1 MTNSQEQNIKT
12 NFIINRTEKLQ
23 SSLNNTC
30 LCQNKRPELVTTVE
44 ESEIVCNNCG
54 VVFGFDEDD
63 NNSNTIPYQHIT
75 KSKINLYQ
83 KRQKGGNPHDV
94 KNITHIPNLRL
105 EKNNDSD
112 LISFAD
118 ICDKLKL
125 SDATSEICWKSY
137 CNLNRR
143 TSQFTRAKAMCL
155 AIYQTCRENKIP
167 FDEETVQC
175 TVCQSLGVKNAP
187 KLKNMIFKTG
197 YSARNNCPEN
207 TDTKRLFYLNQY
219 ISQAQKEHDLEEITN
234 LQHLAVQYYENF
246 VSSRLNKN
254 EKSHFMNN
262 NYHFNTTINYNIL
275 AKRAVSLAVQR
286 CIIL

>member
-1 MTNSQEQNIKT
+1 MTDSQRQNIK
-12 NFIINRTEKLQ
+12 INSTINKTENLQ
-23 SSLNNTC
+23 SSLQDTC
-30 LCQNKRPELVTTVE
+30 LCQNKKSQLVTTVE
-44 ESEIVCNNCG
+44 ESEIVCRNCG
-54 VVFGFDEDD
+54 VVLGFDEED

-94 KNITHIPNLRL
+94 KKILHISNLRL
-105 EKNNDSD
+105 DKNNSD
-112 LISFAD
+112 IIPFAD

-125 SDATSEICWKSY
+125 SDATSENCWKSY
-137 CNLNRR
+137 CNLNRQ

-167 FDEETVQC
+167 FDERTVQGI
-175 TVCQSLGVKNAP
+175 VCQSLGVKNAP
-187 KLKNMIFKTG
+187 KLKNVIFKTEH
-197 YSARNNCPEN
+197 SARNNCPEN
-207 TDTKRLFYLNQY
+207 TDTKRLFYLNQH

-254 EKSHFMNN
+254 EESYFMNS
-262 NYHFNTTINYNIL
+262 NYYFNTTINYNIL